1 MEERATTSVTPSP
14 FLPFF
19 VGMLNKRVEDNLSFN
34 LDGVD
39 RLQTVSEVN
48 LTLFKALFSLSRKLP
63 DTVRTLSQP
72 SNTFDCEPIH
82 KPIDQDTFF
91 SRISLL
97 LPTQTTRHYT
107 SEVPMPNQEK
117 SVVEK
122 CFDSLKMAV
131 TTLMGKKHIQKLL
144 TSFRRS
150 RVIQTA
156 HQQTNT
162 AELRSLFN
170 LRHFSNIV
178 GGLFRVNQNQIDK
191 DGMIR
196 LSVHECTQT
205 FSDRL
210 VDSSGLTERCGEKE
224 GFLNTFQ
231 KRGNEISSKEQL

>member
-156 HQQTNT
+156 HTT
-162 AELRSLFN
+162 RSN
-170 LRHFSNIV
+170 
-178 GGLFRVNQNQIDK
+178 G
-191 DGMIR
+191 
-196 LSVHECTQT
+196 E
-205 FSDRL
+205 
-210 VDSSGLTERCGEKE
+210 VDSQTAKTSRRTQPNCARCSICV
-224 GFLNTFQ
+224 
-231 KRGNEISSKEQL
+231 ISATSSEVSSV